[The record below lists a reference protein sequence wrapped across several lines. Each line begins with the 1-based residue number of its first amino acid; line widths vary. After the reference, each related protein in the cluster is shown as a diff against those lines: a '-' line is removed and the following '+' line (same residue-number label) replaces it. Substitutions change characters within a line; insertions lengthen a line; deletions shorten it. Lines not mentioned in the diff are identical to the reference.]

1 MEKKQTDTTK
11 LQKQVKLLIWSV
23 SGILA
28 VVLLI
33 TVFLFVGQEM
43 AAEDLDQGNGLNQ
56 EMYQDSIAPVDF
68 PPLDTA
74 SDLWT
79 AQDLS
84 LVPVAEKELVEYGR
98 ELIANTANYLGPQGS
113 VAHITNGMNCQNCH
127 LQAGNQPY
135 GINFGSSRCQV

>member
-33 TVFLFVGQEM
+33 TVFLFVGKDM

-68 PPLDTA
+68 PPL
-74 SDLWT
+74 
-79 AQDLS
+79 
-84 LVPVAEKELVEYGR
+84 
-98 ELIANTANYLGPQGS
+98 
-113 VAHITNGMNCQNCH
+113 
-127 LQAGNQPY
+127 
-135 GINFGSSRCQV
+135 